1 MTDRPTCLDV
11 TRLVSRVGAGPHTGI
26 DRVEYAYL
34 RELLARGGPLFGLSR
49 TATGFV
55 LLTREGLA
63 AVKARIDGAS
73 PWGAADIE
81 ARFSRRLSPD
91 RRRAESDLRALA
103 VARSWR
109 GGLAP
114 MFARALP
121 AGTLYLNTG
130 HANLSDDVF
139 DAVRNVSQGA
149 AAVLV
154 HDTIPIRRPEF
165 QRPGTAERFEEKL
178 AAVARGAD
186 VVLCTS
192 RTEGRH
198 VERELRRLGGGPEVV
213 VVPPGIDVPAPER
226 TDDPLP
232 RAPYFVVLGT
242 IEPRKN
248 LSIVIDV
255 WNALADDAT
264 EGLVPG
270 LCIVGRRGWESEE
283 TLARLDALKARC
295 PEVVEYSDLGD
306 GPKAA
311 LLADARALLF
321 PSFDEGYGFP
331 PFEALALGTPAVCA
345 PLDVFRETLGDVPVY
360 AAADD
365 MYQWLKIVRIIADV
379 EHSEGADIVRRAKG
393 LELPTWKDHVN
404 HVLTTI
410 P

>member
-1 MTDRPTCLDV
+1 MTARPVCLDV

-34 RELLARGGPLFGLSR
+34 RELLARGGPVFGLSR

-55 LLTREGLA
+55 LLAREGLA
-63 AVKARIDGAS
+63 ALKARIDGS
-73 PWGAADIE
+73 CPWGAADIE
-81 ARFSRRLSPD
+81 ARLSRRLSPD
-91 RRRAESDLRALA
+91 RRRAEADLRALA
-103 VARSWR
+103 AARARR
-109 GGLAP
+109 GGLGP
-114 MFARALP
+114 MLEKALP

-139 DAVRNVSQGA
+139 DAVRHAALGA

-165 QRPGTAERFEEKL
+165 QRPGTVERFEKKL

-192 RTEGRH
+192 RTERQH
-198 VERELRRLGGGPEVV
+198 VERELRRLGAGTDVV
-213 VVPPGIDVPAPER
+213 VVPPGIDVPVPER
-226 TDDPLP
+226 SEGRLP
-232 RAPYFVVLGT
+232 RDPYFVVLGT

-248 LSIVIDV
+248 LSLVIDV
-255 WNALADDAT
+255 WNALADAPP
-264 EGLVPG
+264 EGRVPG
-270 LCIVGRRGWESEE
+270 LCIIGRRGWERKE

-295 PEVVEYSDLGD
+295 PEVVEYPDLGD

-331 PFEALALGTPAVCA
+331 PSEALALGTPAVCA

-365 MYQWLKIVRIIADV
+365 MYQWLKIVRELADG
-379 EHSEGADIVRRAKG
+379 ERSAGADIVRRAKG
-393 LELPTWKDHVN
+393 LVLPTWKDHVN
-404 HVLTTI
+404 RVLTTI